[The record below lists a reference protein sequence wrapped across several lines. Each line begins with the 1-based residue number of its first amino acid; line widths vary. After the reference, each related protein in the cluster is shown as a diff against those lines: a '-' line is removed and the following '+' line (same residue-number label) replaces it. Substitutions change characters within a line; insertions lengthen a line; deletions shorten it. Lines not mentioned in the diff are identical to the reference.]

1 MKWTNWI
8 FSLHLYNT
16 KVYNYI
22 KYKLFKQLIRSDIL
36 RSKKQF
42 IKSIGLV
49 ILGSSILAFG
59 SYNFNYQN
67 NVTEGGVLGL
77 ILLIKNLFDIS
88 PSITSLI
95 IDLSL
100 FVLGARFFGKRFLM
114 YSILSTMTFST
125 TYRIWEYVGFLVP
138 SFNNMIIASILAG
151 IGVGIGVG
159 LVVRGGGAS
168 GGDDVIAL
176 LVSRFTKLKVN
187 YVYLITDAIVL
198 LMSLVYLDFKQV
210 FFSIIA
216 VTISGKIISILHI
229 EQSVDNNEEKHE
241 YLEENIVL

>member
-1 MKWTNWI
+1 M
-8 FSLHLYNT
+8 
-16 KVYNYI
+16 
-22 KYKLFKQLIRSDIL
+22 
-36 RSKKQF
+36 RSKKQL
-42 IKSIGLV
+42 IKTVGLV
-49 ILGSSILAFG
+49 MLGAIILAFG

-67 NVTEGGVLGL
+67 SVTEGGVLGL
-77 ILLIKNLFDIS
+77 LLLIKNVFDIS
-88 PSITSLI
+88 PSATSLV

-100 FVLGARFFGKRFLM
+100 FALGAKFFGKRFLM
-114 YSILSTMTFST
+114 LSILSTVTFST
-125 TYRIWEYVGFLVP
+125 SYKICESIGYVVP
-138 SFNNMIIASILAG
+138 NLTDNMLLASILAG

-176 LVSRFTKLKVN
+176 LGSRFTKLKIN
-187 YVYLITDAIVL
+187 HVYLISDGIVL

-229 EQSVDNNEEKHE
+229 DDNEDENKENDEC
-241 YLEENIVL
+241 LEENIVL

>member
-1 MKWTNWI
+1 M
-8 FSLHLYNT
+8 
-16 KVYNYI
+16 
-22 KYKLFKQLIRSDIL
+22 

-42 IKSIGLV
+42 MKSIGLV

-67 NVTEGGVLGL
+67 SVTEGGVLGL
-77 ILLIKNLFDIS
+77 ILLIKNIFDIS

-100 FVLGARFFGKRFLM
+100 FVLGSRFFGKRFLL
-114 YSILSTMTFST
+114 YSLLSTVTFST
-125 TYRIWEYVGFLVP
+125 TYNIWESIGFLVP
-138 SFNNMIIASILAG
+138 SFTDNMLIASVLAG

-159 LVVRGGGAS
+159 LVVRGGGAA

-176 LVSRFTKLKVN
+176 LVSRFTKFKIN
-187 YVYLITDAIVL
+187 QVYLITDAIVL
-198 LMSLVYLDFKQV
+198 IMSLVYLDFKQV

-216 VTISGKIISILHI
+216 VTISGKIISMLHI
-229 EQSVDNNEEKHE
+229 ENNEEETDKKDE
-241 YLEENIVL
+241 YIEENIVL